1 MPGCGMARHHIF
13 YLGAHYMQSSRR
25 LLWLIAILCF
35 GALGV
40 ALVSQHVYDMPPCAW
55 CVLQRLIYLTI
66 GVIALIGA
74 NVRVLARLCAGLAA
88 LLSVGGIAAAWYQYD
103 VAAHMFSCDQTL
115 ADQFMSASGLDGA
128 VPWLF
133 GIYASCMDAMVEVL
147 GVEYALW
154 SLSLFVLLLLASLW
168 GMLRR

>member
-1 MPGCGMARHHIF
+1 MHP
-13 YLGAHYMQSSRR
+13 SRR
-25 LLWLIAILCF
+25 LLWLIAVLCF
-35 GALGV
+35 GAVGV
-40 ALVSQHVYDMPPCAW
+40 ALVSQHVFDMPPCAW

-74 NVRVLARLCAGLAA
+74 NVRFLARLCAA
-88 LLSVGGIAAAWYQYD
+88 LCSVLSAVGIAAAWYQYD
-103 VAAHMFSCDQTL
+103 VAAHMFSCDQTF

-133 GIYASCMDAMVEVL
+133 GIFASCMDATVEVL

-154 SLSLFVLLLLASLW
+154 SLTLFVILLLMGLRA
-168 GMLRR
+168 MLRRE

>member
-1 MPGCGMARHHIF
+1 
-13 YLGAHYMQSSRR
+13 MQSSRR

-103 VAAHMFSCDQTL
+103 VAAHMFSCDQTF

>member
-1 MPGCGMARHHIF
+1 
-13 YLGAHYMQSSRR
+13 MQSSRR